1 MFDNNFLLQNE
12 ISIKLYEQI
21 SKMPIIDY
29 HNHLDPKELYE
40 NKPFKNITEMWLNN
54 DHYKWRLIR
63 FSGTKWNKI
72 VNSYDNFQKFKIFV
86 SSVETAYLNPLYHW
100 SHMELKRVF
109 KVDEIGI
116 IGRCAMQEFGID
128 SIVGLIPLSIMIIPF
143 VLICHMLAKEK
154 GKNVTLW
161 TVLGIIPLVN
171 FYAMVYLVG
180 SVNTI
185 LEEKL
190 DRVLLLLEVDKK
202 VEGGLGE

>member
-1 MFDNNFLLQNE
+1 
-12 ISIKLYEQI
+12 
-21 SKMPIIDY
+21 
-29 HNHLDPKELYE
+29 
-40 NKPFKNITEMWLNN
+40 
-54 DHYKWRLIR
+54 
-63 FSGTKWNKI
+63 
-72 VNSYDNFQKFKIFV
+72 
-86 SSVETAYLNPLYHW
+86 
-100 SHMELKRVF
+100 
-109 KVDEIGI
+109 
-116 IGRCAMQEFGID
+116 MQEFGID

-143 VLICHMLAKEK
+143 VLICHRLAKEK

-202 VEGGLGE
+202 VEGKLGE